1 MQDKIRDLHEE
12 RKRLSASENFPEA
25 KEKIEQIELLAE
37 LCKRIGL
44 ETKKENQK

>member
-1 MQDKIRDLHEE
+1 MNNLVKTFSILT
-12 RKRLSASENFPEA
+12 
-25 KEKIEQIELLAE
+25 EQEQQTLAE